1 MTRYTNLR
9 EAVQLLASPAIKQVQ
24 WLDNLFSQL
33 TDGESAEAYGNDELV
48 MEFGDIAIARDHM
61 MECEE
66 LSAKEAKT
74 VAELERMIGSI
85 CVPSDVVFWERKALH
100 DDPRWVQIRAAAKLT
115 LAQLPDELRESD
127 WTRRNWGGGSPKAI
141 PST

>member
-1 MTRYTNLR
+1 M
-9 EAVQLLASPAIKQVQ
+9 Q
-24 WLDNLFSQL
+24 WLDNIFSQL

-48 MEFGDIAIARDHM
+48 MEFNDIAIARDHM
-61 MECEE
+61 MEYQE

-85 CVPSDVVFWERKALH
+85 CVPSDAVFWERKALH
-100 DDPRWVQIRAAAKLT
+100 DDPRWEQIRAAAKLT

-127 WTRRNWGGGSPKAI
+127 WTRRNWGGGSSKAV